1 MLSSILA
8 FASGLAAKV
17 VLPIKRDPIDIEII
31 VRLQTEL
38 NDLRRDFNETLTRV
52 ERQRDDWQ
60 ALAMRYRDELHAGAP
75 PQRQFIDEEM
85 RLRMQAQMRVQALQP
100 PMMQQAM
107 MQQAM
112 MQQANT
118 QAQQNGLYLGQQAQQ
133 NGQQLGQ
140 IGMQGFGQQLD
151 EYVRNCTPGRHEL
164 LTRG

>member
-1 MLSSILA
+1 MLSSLLA

-17 VLPIKRDPIDIEII
+17 VLSIKRDPIDIEII

-38 NDLRRDFNETLTRV
+38 NDLRRDFNETLTHV

-60 ALAMRYRDELHAGAP
+60 ALAMRYRDELRAGPP
-75 PQRQFIDEEM
+75 PQQHFIDEEM

-100 PMMQQAM
+100 P
-107 MQQAM
+107 M

-140 IGMQGFGQQLD
+140 IEMQDFGQQLD

>member
-1 MLSSILA
+1 MLSSLLA

-17 VLPIKRDPIDIEII
+17 ALPIKRDPIDIEII

-60 ALAMRYRDELHAGAP
+60 ALAMRYRDQLHAGSP
-75 PQRQFIDEEM
+75 PQRHFIDEEM
-85 RLRMQAQMRVQALQP
+85 RLRMQAQILA
-100 PMMQQAM
+100 A
-107 MQQAM
+107 
-112 MQQANT
+112 
-118 QAQQNGLYLGQQAQQ
+118 QAQQQQFAQYSMLQ
-133 NGQQLGQ
+133 NQF
-140 IGMQGFGQQLD
+140 GMQGFGQQLD